1 MCIRDRSDAGKTS
14 LVDRLV
20 LGVYNPHTPATVS
33 VDPHRKDL
41 IIDQR
46 EWNLDI
52 YDTPG
57 QERFRAI
64 AQSSYVG
71 ADAVAVVYSV
81 ADRSSFE
88 QVNYWLDHVT
98 RNCASAFPRVLVGSK
113 ADSSGRVVTKAEGQA
128 AAEGHN
134 VPFFETSS
142 MEDMGIEEMFIGLV
156 RAVVEW
162 RENPTPELEP
172 VQGSGAGG
180 FCM

>member
-1 MCIRDRSDAGKTS
+1 MGTCNSAEDPEERPEAASPSRPSKSDSRLKILIIGESDAGKTS

-64 AQSSYVG
+64 AQ
-71 ADAVAVVYSV
+71 
-81 ADRSSFE
+81 
-88 QVNYWLDHVT
+88 
-98 RNCASAFPRVLVGSK
+98 CALLV
-113 ADSSGRVVTKAEGQA
+113 
-128 AAEGHN
+128 
-134 VPFFETSS
+134 
-142 MEDMGIEEMFIGLV
+142 
-156 RAVVEW
+156 
-162 RENPTPELEP
+162 
-172 VQGSGAGG
+172 
-180 FCM
+180 